1 MENLLFISVKIK
13 LLTKSIVTY
22 FFSMQVNGD
31 FLVTHILQNILFC
44 LQQKKEIHTG
54 VEQLESE

>member
-1 MENLLFISVKIK
+1 MENVLFISVKIK
-13 LLTKSIVTY
+13 LLSKSIVAY

-31 FLVTHILQNILFC
+31 SLVTHILQNILFC
-44 LQQKKEIHTG
+44 VQQKKEIHTG